1 MSWILI
7 TIIAYFIL
15 AIVNLADKFLLTKVL
30 DNPKAYTFLVGLLG
44 LLVFVLAPWFLYW
57 PGVNLFLGNIFAGS
71 LFPLALILL
80 YKALKLGE
88 VSRIIT
94 LIGASVP
101 IFTIVLS
108 IILLQESFN
117 FGQWVSIFFLLLGTI
132 IISYLPE
139 GKTVWDSFIH
149 ILGFDKRK
157 RFISIIIALSASF
170 IFAIFFISTK
180 YLYNNQEFLSAFIW
194 IRLGTFLSVLLLLIK
209 EDNRKKIF
217 KSLRGL
223 KGWKRGV
230 FLSNQG
236 LAGIGFLLQNYAISL
251 GSVALVN
258 ALQGVQYVFILI
270 FGSIISIIY
279 PKIIKEKI
287 SKIIIIQKG
296 IAIILISIGLYYI
309 ANV

>member
-1 MSWILI
+1 MSWI
-7 TIIAYFIL
+7 IIAVLAYFIL
-15 AIVNLADKFLLTKVL
+15 AIVSLADKFLLTKVL

-44 LLVFVLAPWFLYW
+44 LLVFILAPWFLYW
-57 PGVNLFLGNIFAGS
+57 PGINLFLGNILAGS

-101 IFTIVLS
+101 IFTIILS
-108 IILLQESFN
+108 IIFLQESFN
-117 FGQWVSIFFLLLGTI
+117 YIQWVSIFFLLLGTI

-139 GKTVWDSFIH
+139 GKTLWDSFIY

-157 RFISIIIALSASF
+157 RFLSIIIALFSAF

-194 IRLGTFLSVLLLLIK
+194 IRLGTFLSVLLLLVK

-217 KSLRGL
+217 KSLRNL

-230 FLSNQG
+230 FLSNRG

-287 SKIIIIQKG
+287 SKSIIIQKG
-296 IAIILISIGLYYI
+296 IAIILISIGLYYL